1 MPALSHDLDE
11 EQPVCITVKGDTLTL
26 SPDPV
31 PISIKDKHR
40 AHWFLAGEGTI
51 DSIEFDKGR
60 RPFQAEH
67 IVAKSK
73 RHVLSHTV
81 VDTKHVGQRF
91 KYTVFVTL
99 LNGKKIS
106 LAPEVNVMP

>member
-1 MPALSHDLDE
+1 MANLSHHIDE
-11 EQPVCITVKGDTLTL
+11 EQPVCIAVKGDTLTL

-51 DSIEFDKGR
+51 DSIEFEKGR
-60 RPFQAEH
+60 HPFQAGH
-67 IVAKSK
+67 NVAKSK
-73 RHVLSHTV
+73 RHVLSDTV
-81 VDTKHVGQRF
+81 TDTSHVGKRF

-99 LNGKKIS
+99 ANGKKIS
-106 LAPEVNVMP
+106 LDPEVNVMP

>member
-31 PISIKDKHR
+31 PIWIKDNHR
-40 AHWFLAGEGTI
+40 AHGFLAGEGTI

-73 RHVLSHTV
+73 RHALSHTV
-81 VDTKHVGQRF
+81 VDTKDVGQRLN
-91 KYTVFVTL
+91 YTVFVPL
-99 LNGKKIS
+99 L
-106 LAPEVNVMP
+106 L